1 MPLELTAYLSVFN
14 LFSTQWI
21 MAILSKR
28 CKPDSFESHK
38 SLELTFTN
46 IHILCSNFAECKS
59 FLESNPPD
67 ILALCETN
75 LHDSIDSGNFSVS
88 GYLPLIRKDSIAHM
102 HSPAVYVK
110 EDLPFER
117 DLSLENSTDSYFC
130 FRLSLLPRCLTS
142 FSLSITFF
150 YFIQHRWGSLDQP
163 ICKCDIFREINVH
176 HKD

>member
-1 MPLELTAYLSVFN
+1 
-14 LFSTQWI
+14 

-28 CKPDSFESHK
+28 CKPDNFESHK

-46 IHILCSNFAECKS
+46 IHSLCSNFAECES

-88 GYLPLIRKDSIAHM
+88 GYLPIIQKDSVAHM
-102 HSPAVYVK
+102 HSLAVYVK
-110 EDLPFER
+110 QGLPFEW
-117 DLSLENSTDSYFC
+117 DLVDSYLC
-130 FRLSLLPRCLTS
+130 FQLSLLPQCLTS

-150 YFIQHRWGSLDQP
+150 YFIQHR
-163 ICKCDIFREINVH
+163 
-176 HKD
+176 